1 MDYTDCE
8 CIITRELSSK
18 VLSVIY
24 VMSRH
29 LSHDD
34 HNFSSV
40 RRIFFHSRVVVA
52 ELKRKNSV
60 RIESIASVLVFGTSV
75 VVYGNHLL
83 SPLNTKS
90 ENSPSDA
97 HKLSSKR

>member
-1 MDYTDCE
+1 M
-8 CIITRELSSK
+8 
-18 VLSVIY
+18 VY

-29 LSHDD
+29 LSHDN

-40 RRIFFHSRVVVA
+40 RRIFINSGVVLV

-75 VVYGNHLL
+75 VVCDNHLL
-83 SPLNTKS
+83 IPLNTKS
-90 ENSPSDA
+90 ENSLSDA

>member
-1 MDYTDCE
+1 M
-8 CIITRELSSK
+8 
-18 VLSVIY
+18 VY

-29 LSHDD
+29 LSHEN

-40 RRIFFHSRVVVA
+40 RRIFINSGVILV

-75 VVYGNHLL
+75 VVCDNHLL
-83 SPLNTKS
+83 IPLNTKC
-90 ENSPSDA
+90 ENSLSDA
-97 HKLSSKR
+97 RKLSSKR

>member
-1 MDYTDCE
+1 M
-8 CIITRELSSK
+8 
-18 VLSVIY
+18 VY

-29 LSHDD
+29 LSHDN

-40 RRIFFHSRVVVA
+40 RRIFINSGVVLV

-75 VVYGNHLL
+75 VVCNNHLL
-83 SPLNTKS
+83 IPLNTKCV
-90 ENSPSDA
+90 NSLSDA
-97 HKLSSKR
+97 RKLSSKR

>member
-1 MDYTDCE
+1 M
-8 CIITRELSSK
+8 
-18 VLSVIY
+18 VY

-29 LSHDD
+29 LSHDN

-40 RRIFFHSRVVVA
+40 RRIFMNSGVVVV

-75 VVYGNHLL
+75 VVCDNHLL
-83 SPLNTKS
+83 IPSNTKG
-90 ENSPSDA
+90 ENSLSDA
-97 HKLSSKR
+97 RKLPSKR

>member
-1 MDYTDCE
+1 M
-8 CIITRELSSK
+8 
-18 VLSVIY
+18 VY

-29 LSHDD
+29 LSHDN

-40 RRIFFHSRVVVA
+40 RRIFINSGVVLV

-75 VVYGNHLL
+75 VVYDNHLL
-83 SPLNTKS
+83 IPSNTKG
-90 ENSPSDA
+90 ENSLSDA
-97 HKLSSKR
+97 RKLPSKR

>member
-1 MDYTDCE
+1 M
-8 CIITRELSSK
+8 
-18 VLSVIY
+18 VY

-29 LSHDD
+29 LSHDS
-34 HNFSSV
+34 HNFCSV
-40 RRIFFHSRVVVA
+40 RRIFINSGVVGA

-90 ENSPSDA
+90 ENSLSDA